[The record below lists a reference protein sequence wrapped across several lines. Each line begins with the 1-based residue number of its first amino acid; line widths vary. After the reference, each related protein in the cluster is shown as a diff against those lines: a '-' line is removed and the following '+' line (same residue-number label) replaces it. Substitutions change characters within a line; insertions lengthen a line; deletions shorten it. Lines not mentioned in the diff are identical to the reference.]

1 MSRYYSFS
9 AYLRDKFPGQRVYKI
24 ALDAGFT
31 CPHRT
36 GPDRLGGCIYC
47 ENRSFSPNAQLDP
60 RPSVTEQIRMGM
72 DFYRRRYQ
80 ADKFIAYFQAYSNT
94 FGSPEVL
101 KARYDEAL
109 AHPDVIGLSIGTR
122 PDCISDEVIN
132 LIASYTNTHT
142 VWVEYGLQSAND
154 NTLKLIN
161 RGHSY
166 ADFVSAVKR
175 TQGRNILIGT
185 HLIIGLPGETRE
197 DILDSVRK
205 VVELGIDPV
214 RDRSS
219 REDDRPKKDA
229 SPFPKPVPEAGF
241 SYGSEPDISNGVNS
255 IKLHHLY
262 VARNTELAKLHDL
275 GRVRILPLEE
285 YVPLVCDILEILPP
299 KMVVQRVTG
308 ELSGEY
314 LIAPKWGVSKGG
326 IIRMIEDELARRDSH
341 QGIKYKG

>member
-47 ENRSFSPNAQLDP
+47 ENRSFSPNARLDP

-80 ADKFIAYFQAYSNT
+80 ADKFIAYLQAYSNT
-94 FGSPEVL
+94 LGSPEVL
-101 KARYDEAL
+101 KSRYDEAL

-122 PDCISDEVIN
+122 PDCISDEAIQ
-132 LIASYTNTHT
+132 LISSYAGKYT

-161 RGHSY
+161 RGHIY

-185 HLIIGLPGETRE
+185 HLIIGLPGETRD
-197 DILDSVRK
+197 DIMNSARW
-205 VVELGIDPV
+205 VVELGID
-214 RDRSS
+214 
-219 REDDRPKKDA
+219 
-229 SPFPKPVPEAGF
+229 
-241 SYGSEPDISNGVNS
+241 S

-262 VARNTELAKLHDL
+262 VARDTELAKLHDL
-275 GRVRILPLEE
+275 GQVRILPLEE
-285 YVPLVCDILEILPP
+285 YIPLVCDILEILPP

-326 IIRMIEDELARRDSH
+326 IIRMIDEELARRGTQ
-341 QGIKYKG
+341 QGSKHTI